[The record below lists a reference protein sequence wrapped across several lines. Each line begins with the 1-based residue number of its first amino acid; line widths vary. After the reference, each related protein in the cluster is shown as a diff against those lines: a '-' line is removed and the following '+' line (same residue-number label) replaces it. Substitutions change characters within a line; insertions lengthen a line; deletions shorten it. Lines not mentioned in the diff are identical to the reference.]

1 MDDKRLNCILVGLK
15 RYELTLR
22 EKQFIEAVEKY
33 FHEKSVLTDQQES
46 ILEGIYRE
54 KNGLG
59 RLFSVRIIYQRTPH
73 KKLYNYTLLNS
84 KGIKL
89 FTINFFLNAS

>member
-15 RYELTLR
+15 RHELTFR
-22 EKQFIEAVEKY
+22 ERQFIEAVEKY

-54 KNGLG
+54 KVWI
-59 RLFSVRIIYQRTPH
+59 RKTFFSQNNLP
-73 KKLYNYTLLNS
+73 KGSSS
-84 KGIKL
+84 K
-89 FTINFFLNAS
+89 AA

>member
-1 MDDKRLNCILVGLK
+1 MDDKRLNRILVGLK

-54 KNGLG
+54 KVWI
-59 RLFSVRIIYQRTPH
+59 RKTFFSQNNLP
-73 KKLYNYTLLNS
+73 KGSSS
-84 KGIKL
+84 K
-89 FTINFFLNAS
+89 AA

>member
-1 MDDKRLNCILVGLK
+1 MMDDKRLNCILVGLK

-54 KNGLG
+54 KVWI
-59 RLFSVRIIYQRTPH
+59 RKTFFSQNNLP
-73 KKLYNYTLLNS
+73 KGSSS
-84 KGIKL
+84 K
-89 FTINFFLNAS
+89 AA